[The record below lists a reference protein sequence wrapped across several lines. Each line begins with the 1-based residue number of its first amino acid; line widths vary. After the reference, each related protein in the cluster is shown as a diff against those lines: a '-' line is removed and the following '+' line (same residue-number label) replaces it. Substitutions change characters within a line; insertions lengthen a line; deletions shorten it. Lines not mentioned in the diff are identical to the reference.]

1 MQRDNL
7 SAMSELEQ
15 IRKQLMRLGEG
26 ARLEKEDAL
35 SEGTRRALERY
46 RERCVSHYLVEAGRM
61 DNQLRR
67 VLASLVPGREWEDE
81 ALVAAAAVRELLQ
94 SLSAR
99 FVGEP
104 NRLLRNAD
112 VVCSLAAT
120 RTPPAPRDPEP
131 GPDEDL
137 VLTDPPVECPACG
150 GVLMT
155 DREFTLLRCPAC
167 GIAETLDPEPA
178 ETNDGGEGTD
188 EG

>member
-1 MQRDNL
+1 
-7 SAMSELEQ
+7 MSELELL
-15 IRKQLMRLGEG
+15 RKQLLRLGEG

-46 RERCVSHYLVEAGRM
+46 RERCTAFYLFETGRL
-61 DNQLRR
+61 DKELRR

-81 ALVAAAAVRELLQ
+81 ALEAAAAVRDLLH

-104 NRLLRNAD
+104 NRLIRNAE
-112 VVCSLAAT
+112 VVSSLAAT
-120 RTPPAPRDPEP
+120 RTPPAPRDLEP
-131 GPDEDL
+131 DPCQDL
-137 VLTDPPVECPACG
+137 VLTDPPVECPSCG

-167 GIAETLDPEPA
+167 GIAETLDPEPV
-178 ETNDGGEGTD
+178 ETDAGGEETD